1 MAVTQAP
8 LIKHDDDYGALLSL
22 ETSER
27 AFMASCMSNFVMTSL
42 SDTER
47 EDLMVK
53 LWEQHDV
60 VDVMKLTGYGEG
72 LEEERLVQVFGEESA
87 RM

>member
-1 MAVTQAP
+1 
-8 LIKHDDDYGALLSL
+8 
-22 ETSER
+22 
-27 AFMASCMSNFVMTSL
+27 MSNFVMTSL

-60 VDVMKLTGYGEG
+60 VDVMKLTGHGEG